1 MDKGEPM
8 TEQQVKDYARIV
20 FLEMKEEKEK
30 NVQAQKTIR
39 S

>member
-1 MDKGEPM
+1 M
-8 TEQQVKDYARIV
+8 TEKQIKEYARLIY
-20 FLEMKEEKEK
+20 LEMKEEKEK